1 MKPTLNVG
9 DRVLVNKLSYD
20 LHDVNRGD
28 IVVFEAPPRAQSG
41 GIEDLVKRVIGRP
54 GETVTFRDGQVQIDD
69 RPLNEP
75 YLEDGAT
82 TTPSGETVPPG
93 CGAPAG
99 GEPGCVVPPG
109 TVFMMGDN
117 REASKDS
124 TRLRA
129 HQAGHHRRARLRPH
143 LAALGP
149 RLPLI
154 RVARRRPLGD
164 RGDETVDVVA
174 VEGVDAGVEHRSDVP
189 HLLGVPG
196 ERPDVEAVEQLDEP
210 ARPLAVMQVDRVDP
224 VLGQIRGVPLHGV
237 ADPVPAR
244 RVHEPDLVGDRPQRP
259 QARREGCRAR
269 AVAEHP
275 RHERPRARA
284 RRRGR
289 PSGRSR
295 ARSRSRASG
304 RARAGAGRRG
314 RPDARWR
321 SWRPGAG
328 GAPPRP
334 GARRPRGRGPAPP
347 RRRPAVQASVSRP
360 PTPASRACRKAAR
373 CSRA

>member
-1 MKPTLNVG
+1 M
-9 DRVLVNKLSYD
+9 
-20 LHDVNRGD
+20 
-28 IVVFEAPPRAQSG
+28 
-41 GIEDLVKRVIGRP
+41 KRVIGRP

-75 YLEDGAT
+75 YLEDGVT

-124 TRLRA
+124 RVFGPIKQDTIVGRVFVRIWPLSDHRFPLA
-129 HQAGHHRRARLRPH
+129 ARFVRRATPQPWRPGGRRGRSR
-143 LAALGP
+143 AASMPASSIARICRTSWVSQANARTSKRWNSSTSP
-149 RLPLI
+149 RVHSVWCRFIASI
-154 RVARRRPLGD
+154 RCSARS
-164 RGDETVDVVA
+164 A
-174 VEGVDAGVEHRSDVP
+174 ACRSS
-189 HLLGVPG
+189 
-196 ERPDVEAVEQLDEP
+196 ESR
-210 ARPLAVMQVDRVDP
+210 
-224 VLGQIRGVPLHGV
+224 IRC
-237 ADPVPAR
+237 AAR

-259 QARREGCRAR
+259 QGAAGGA
-269 AVAEHP
+269 AEPEPLADRP

-304 RARAGAGRRG
+304 RARRGAGRRG

-321 SWRPGAG
+321 SWRRGAG

-334 GARRPRGRGPAPP
+334 GARRPRVVDQHHLAVAGRPGVGLE
-347 RRRPAVQASVSRP
+347 AVAHRP
-360 PTPASRACRKAAR
+360 PGRAGRPPR
-373 CSRA
+373 CSRDDGRERPDGRT